1 MIKQLKRLLQKLSKK
16 ISRKNLDKF
25 IDYYISR
32 ISNELDGIDSLKVL
46 NVGAGGTVETYLKT
60 KFNFVRSI
68 DVDVNREPDQVIDVC
83 DLDQLKDL
91 TFTPQLICMF
101 EVLEHTKNPIN
112 AIQNLYEIIDENS
125 YVMLSTPFIFH
136 IHDEPYDFF
145 RFTKYGLE
153 ILFQNFKEVVI
164 KPRNGWFETI
174 LVLFVRLRMERNI
187 LSKMIGNLFILIYFL
202 LTPIT
207 YLLQSIIKS
216 EKITTGYFVYAKK

>member
-1 MIKQLKRLLQKLSKK
+1 MIKQLKRFLQKLSKK

-83 DLDQLKDL
+83 NLDQLKDL

>member
-1 MIKQLKRLLQKLSKK
+1 MIKQIKRLLQKLSKK
-16 ISRKNLDKF
+16 ISRKNLDNF

-187 LSKMIGNLFILIYFL
+187 LSKIIGNLFILIYFL

-216 EKITTGYFVYAKK
+216 ENITTGYFVYAKK

>member
-83 DLDQLKDL
+83 NLDQLKDL

-187 LSKMIGNLFILIYFL
+187 LSRMIGNLFILIYFL

>member
-25 IDYYISR
+25 TNYYISK
-32 ISNELDGIDSLKVL
+32 ISDELGGIDSVKVL
-46 NVGAGGTVETYLKT
+46 NVGAGGNIETYLKN
-60 KFNFVRSI
+60 KFSFVRSI
-68 DVDVNREPDQVIDVC
+68 DVDVNRKPDQVIDVC
-83 DLDQLKDL
+83 DVNQLRNL

-112 AIQNLYEIIDENS
+112 AIQNLYEIIDENN

-136 IHDEPYDFF
+136 IHDEPHDFF

-153 ILFQNFKEVVI
+153 TLFENFKEVVV

-174 LVLFVRLRMERNI
+174 LVLFVRLRMERNV
-187 LSKMIGNLFILIYFL
+187 LSKIIGNLFILIYFL

>member
-1 MIKQLKRLLQKLSKK
+1 MVKQLKRLLQKLSKK

-32 ISNELDGIDSLKVL
+32 ISNELDGINSLKVL
-46 NVGAGGTVETYLKT
+46 NVGAGGTIETYLKT
-60 KFNFVRSI
+60 KFNFVKSI

-83 DLDQLKDL
+83 DIDQLKDL

-153 ILFQNFKEVVI
+153 ILFQNFKEVVV

>member
-32 ISNELDGIDSLKVL
+32 ISNELDGINSLKVL
-46 NVGAGGTVETYLKT
+46 NVGAGGTIETYLKT

-83 DLDQLKDL
+83 DIDQLKDL

-112 AIQNLYEIIDENS
+112 AIQNLHEIIDENS

-153 ILFQNFKEVVI
+153 ILFQNFKEVVV

>member
-32 ISNELDGIDSLKVL
+32 ISNELDGINSLKVL
-46 NVGAGGTVETYLKT
+46 NVGAGGTIETYLKT

-83 DLDQLKDL
+83 DIDQLKDL

-112 AIQNLYEIIDENS
+112 AIQNLHEIIDENS

-153 ILFQNFKEVVI
+153 ILFQNFKEVVV

-216 EKITTGYFVYAKK
+216 EKITTGYFVYSKK

>member
-32 ISNELDGIDSLKVL
+32 ISNELDGINSLKVL
-46 NVGAGGTVETYLKT
+46 NVGAGGTIETYLKT

-83 DLDQLKDL
+83 DIDQLKDL

-112 AIQNLYEIIDENS
+112 AIQNLHEIIDENS

-136 IHDEPYDFF
+136 IHDEPYDYF

-153 ILFQNFKEVVI
+153 ILFQNFKEVVV

-187 LSKMIGNLFILIYFL
+187 LSKIIGNLFILIYFL
-202 LTPIT
+202 LTPVT
-207 YLLQSIIKS
+207 YLLQSIVKS

>member
-46 NVGAGGTVETYLKT
+46 NVGAGGTIETYLKT

-83 DLDQLKDL
+83 DLNQLRDL

-112 AIQNLYEIIDENS
+112 AIQNLYEIIDENN

>member
-32 ISNELDGIDSLKVL
+32 ISNELDGINSLKVL

-83 DLDQLKDL
+83 DIDQLKDL

-112 AIQNLYEIIDENS
+112 AIQNLHEIIDENS

-153 ILFQNFKEVVI
+153 ILFQNFKEVVV

>member
-83 DLDQLKDL
+83 DIDQLKDL

-112 AIQNLYEIIDENS
+112 AIQNLYEIIEENS

>member
-32 ISNELDGIDSLKVL
+32 ISNELDGINSLKVL
-46 NVGAGGTVETYLKT
+46 NVGAGGTIETYLKT

-83 DLDQLKDL
+83 DKDQLKDL

-112 AIQNLYEIIDENS
+112 AIQNLHEIIDENS

-153 ILFQNFKEVVI
+153 ILFQNFKEVVV

>member
-1 MIKQLKRLLQKLSKK
+1 MVKQLKRLLQKLSKK

-46 NVGAGGTVETYLKT
+46 NVGAGGTIEIYLKT

-83 DLDQLKDL
+83 DIDQLKDL

-153 ILFQNFKEVVI
+153 ILFQNFKEVVV

>member
-1 MIKQLKRLLQKLSKK
+1 MVKQLKRLLQKLSKK

-46 NVGAGGTVETYLKT
+46 NVGAGGTIEIYLKT

-83 DLDQLKDL
+83 DIDQLKDL

-112 AIQNLYEIIDENS
+112 AIQNLHEIIDENS

-153 ILFQNFKEVVI
+153 ILFQNFKEVVV

>member
-25 IDYYISR
+25 TDYYISR
-32 ISNELDGIDSLKVL
+32 ISNELDGIDNVKVL
-46 NVGAGGTVETYLKT
+46 NVGAGGNIETYLKN
-60 KFNFVRSI
+60 KFSFVRSI
-68 DVDVNREPDQVIDVC
+68 DVDVNRKPDQVIDVC
-83 DLDQLKDL
+83 DVNQLRNL

-112 AIQNLYEIIDENS
+112 AIQNLYEIIDENN

-136 IHDEPYDFF
+136 IHDEPHDFF

-153 ILFQNFKEVVI
+153 TLFENFKEVVV

-174 LVLFVRLRMERNI
+174 LVLFVRLRMERNV
-187 LSKMIGNLFILIYFL
+187 LSKIIGNLFILIYFL

>member
-32 ISNELDGIDSLKVL
+32 ISNELDGINSLKVL
-46 NVGAGGTVETYLKT
+46 NVGAGGTIETYLKT

-68 DVDVNREPDQVIDVC
+68 DVNVNREPDQVIDVC
-83 DLDQLKDL
+83 DIDQLKDL

-101 EVLEHTKNPIN
+101 EVLEHTKNPID
-112 AIQNLYEIIDENS
+112 AIQNLFEIIDENS

-136 IHDEPYDFF
+136 IHDEPYDYF

-153 ILFQNFKEVVI
+153 ILFQNFKEVVV

-207 YLLQSIIKS
+207 YLLQRIIKS

>member
-46 NVGAGGTVETYLKT
+46 NVGAGGTIETYLKT

-153 ILFQNFKEVVI
+153 ILFHNFKEVVI

>member
-83 DLDQLKDL
+83 DLNQLNDL

-112 AIQNLYEIIDENS
+112 AIQNLYEIIEENS

>member
-32 ISNELDGIDSLKVL
+32 ISNELDGINSLKVL
-46 NVGAGGTVETYLKT
+46 NVGAGGTIETYLKT
-60 KFNFVRSI
+60 KFNFVKSI

-83 DLDQLKDL
+83 DIDQLKDL

-153 ILFQNFKEVVI
+153 ILFQNFKEVVV

>member
-1 MIKQLKRLLQKLSKK
+1 MIKQIKRLLQKLSKK
-16 ISRKNLDKF
+16 ISRKNLDNF

>member
-187 LSKMIGNLFILIYFL
+187 LSRMIGNLFILIYFL

>member
-32 ISNELDGIDSLKVL
+32 ISNELDGINSLKVL
-46 NVGAGGTVETYLKT
+46 NVGAGGTIETYLKT

-68 DVDVNREPDQVIDVC
+68 DVNVNREPDQVIDVC
-83 DLDQLKDL
+83 DIDQLKDL

-112 AIQNLYEIIDENS
+112 AIQNLHEIIDENS

-136 IHDEPYDFF
+136 IHDEPYDYF

-153 ILFQNFKEVVI
+153 ILFQNFKEVVV